1 MTGGSMPQT
10 RRPLQRWL
18 DRPKPGGPGPVGFS
32 SARRPGRGVRE
43 TITVNGAPQ
52 RGQRSGSAGGAG
64 GGCSPHGCS
73 WDRQRS
79 KTACARP
86 LWEIGT

>member
-1 MTGGSMPQT
+1 MGS
-10 RRPLQRWL
+10 R
-18 DRPKPGGPGPVGFS
+18 GPVGFS
-32 SARRPGRGVRE
+32 LAWPGRKGVRE
-43 TITVNGAPQ
+43 MITVNGAPH

-64 GGCSPHGCS
+64 GGCSPRGCS